1 MRGASVPN
9 AVSWFGSHNVPV
21 RELLGEDHLSPRRQA
36 RHFEGIHTTSNLD
49 NNQLRRETTIE
60 ISNIHPSIGCRKHTT
75 NNSGSGS

>member
-36 RHFEGIHTTSNLD
+36 RHFEGIHTTSYLD
-49 NNQLRRETTIE
+49 NNQ
-60 ISNIHPSIGCRKHTT
+60 
-75 NNSGSGS
+75 